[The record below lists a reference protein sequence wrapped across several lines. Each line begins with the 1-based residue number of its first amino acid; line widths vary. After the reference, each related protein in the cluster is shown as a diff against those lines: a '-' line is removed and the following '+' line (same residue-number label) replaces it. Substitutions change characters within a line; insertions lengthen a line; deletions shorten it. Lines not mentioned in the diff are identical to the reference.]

1 MPAASSSSGG
11 GEAGPLSS
19 MTRLSSAVY
28 LSQPPG
34 SNHSQRPRLIF
45 LLGWVAARDGHLF
58 KYVSSYRYL
67 DPTATLVLIKARV
80 LTMGSPSA
88 AARDVSPAVSIL
100 HSHFNSSA
108 TTSTVKPDLH
118 IHLFSN
124 GGSCLLANIIVLYA
138 PDVLPRHTTI
148 YDSAPSLRFD
158 TGQIVH
164 AITAGLPA
172 GLYRTSARPMV
183 YLFVLLYWLR
193 IYLLRNPDQFAA
205 WTSMQNNPDVVLE
218 AIRVYMYSDTDP
230 IISSQEV
237 EAHARDAEGKGFVVR
252 REVFKGSGHVAH
264 ALSESNR
271 YWRVVRDVLQEGGK
285 FRAKL
290 A

>member
-28 LSQPPG
+28 LSQPPD
-34 SNHSQRPRLIF
+34 SDHSQRPRLIF

-100 HSHFNSSA
+100 HSHFNSSVTA
-108 TTSTVKPDLH
+108 STGKPDLH
-118 IHLFSN
+118 FHLFSN
-124 GGSCLLANIIVLYA
+124 GGSCLLANIIVLYG

-172 GLYRTSARPMV
+172 GLYRTSARPM
-183 YLFVLLYWLR
+183 
-193 IYLLRNPDQFAA
+193 FAA

-264 ALSESNR
+264 ALSESDR

-285 FRAKL
+285 IRAKL